1 MEMIQIDWNYSAGN
15 KSTAIFF
22 SIFYFFFPFN
32 FKVVNYNFFRLLFLF
47 FFVCAR
53 ATLGFRHPGGIPAE
67 TPAGNE
73 KKKQLCMRK
82 IIPEF
87 NRK

>member
-1 MEMIQIDWNYSAGN
+1 MEMIQIDLNYSAGN

-47 FFVCAR
+47 FCVCAR
-53 ATLGFRHPGGIPAE
+53 NIGVPSSGRNTRRDARW
-67 TPAGNE
+67 
-73 KKKQLCMRK
+73 K
-82 IIPEF
+82 
-87 NRK
+87 